1 MKSFSGILGV
11 VLLSVLLGPWVHAA
25 EAAGAGNGKAHQ
37 RGGEASERMSDKG
50 KLNNNNSQW
59 SADPERGWVRAEE
72 RHKVHDETRGTTDWI
87 KKDNGK
93 AKGKRKN
100 SNS

>member
-1 MKSFSGILGV
+1 MKSLSRILGV
-11 VLLSVLLGPWVHAA
+11 VLLSVLLGTWVHAA

-37 RGGEASERMSDKG
+37 RGGVASGRMSDKG
-50 KLNNNNSQW
+50 KLNNNSQW

-72 RHKVHDETRGTTDWI
+72 RHKVHDETRGTSDWI
-87 KKDNGK
+87 KKGNGK